1 MNSAEQSITISVN
14 KKEEEFLPK
23 SESPR
28 LYGFDYL
35 RVFAMVMVIAN
46 HHYIGNN
53 FIEAKIRS
61 ISKSPNFFDLI
72 TFQVRPCAVSVFI
85 LISMFLFEKRKKTAI
100 ELKDRLIEFAYLY
113 GFWVTAWI
121 LFSKYRPEPGFWGLL
136 EFAIRG
142 GGWLFYFIPNLAICT
157 ILGWFATRMGRPALW
172 VSVIAGFGLV
182 VASFAWLHDGYKWLY
197 KSYYWLP
204 TSFLM
209 LPFLA
214 MLLKPYINKICSDR
228 KFRWT
233 LALGFFAIA
242 ACCAFVE
249 WQLAVPTSLIDPE
262 GHWLPWHTRASM
274 QFSAV
279 AIVILGFGIRRP
291 PGKLILLLGKNSLG
305 IYCVHAFLLGGIIR
319 YSNQIL
325 GPINP
330 WLDIIVGYLANLV
343 ICTAASEFLRRA
355 FKSRLV

>member
-1 MNSAEQSITISVN
+1 MNSAEQPIKTSVS
-14 KKEEEFLPK
+14 KKEEEYFPK

-35 RVFAMVMVIAN
+35 RVFAMLMVMAN
-46 HHYIGNN
+46 HHYISNN

-61 ISKSPNFFDLI
+61 ISQSPNFFDLI
-72 TFQVRPCAVSVFI
+72 LFQVRPCAVSVFI

-100 ELKDRLIEFAYLY
+100 ELKDRLIELAYLY

-121 LFSKYRPEPGFWGLL
+121 LYSRYRPEPGLWGLL
-136 EFAIRG
+136 EFVITG
-142 GGWLFYFIPNLAICT
+142 GGWLFYFIPSLAICT

-172 VSVIAGFGLV
+172 VSVITAFGLV
-182 VASFAWLHDGYKWLY
+182 AISFAWLIDGYKWLY

-204 TSFLM
+204 TSFFM

-214 MLLKPYINKICSDR
+214 MLLKPHVPRICIDR
-228 KFRWT
+228 KFRWS

-249 WQLAVPTSLIDPE
+249 WQFSAPTSLVGHE
-262 GHWLPWHTRASM
+262 GKWLPWHTRASM

-279 AIVILGFGIRRP
+279 TIVILGFGVRRP
-291 PGKLILLLGKNSLG
+291 AGKLILLLGKNSLG